1 MDCTNTAKIHHW
13 WSLTSVVSFSVRNF
27 FLRFGLFLHE
37 NLGDCLKES
46 AKKSL
51 YLFSPVIVLTFEYY
65 FFGLTASST
74 LERGVVCLLF
84 NFTLANITLHLMLV
98 NMAKVQFKPIQF
110 AYIYPLAPIIA
121 NLLGAD
127 TNLEVNL
134 TRMCTVVALLNFL
147 MDVAILSH

>member
-1 MDCTNTAKIHHW
+1 
-13 WSLTSVVSFSVRNF
+13 
-27 FLRFGLFLHE
+27 
-37 NLGDCLKES
+37 
-46 AKKSL
+46 
-51 YLFSPVIVLTFEYY
+51 
-65 FFGLTASST
+65 
-74 LERGVVCLLF
+74 
-84 NFTLANITLHLMLV
+84 
-98 NMAKVQFKPIQF
+98 MAKVQFKPIQF